1 MPAAMISLALTNRHL
16 DHRDKWSARV
26 HLHNRATHV
35 HLQRLSRILDER
47 GAHCLEFAANLLPSA
62 AKPVAMEDVV
72 VTVGTSHVVA
82 VGRDLGVR
90 ELAPRHASSSR
101 MLRFCRKCFG
111 SCSPP
116 HVAAIAR
123 DRHGVP
129 DFAAN
134 MTKRVGYD
142 Q

>member
-1 MPAAMISLALTNRHL
+1 MISRMSLALTNRHL

-101 MLRFCRKCFG
+101 MLRFCRNVLVLVHPHTWLP
-111 SCSPP
+111 SPETATEYLILP
-116 HVAAIAR
+116 PI
-123 DRHGVP
+123 
-129 DFAAN
+129 
-134 MTKRVGYD
+134 
-142 Q
+142 